1 MVRAAFVVVE
11 GVGGVLLDG
20 GVVLGGGV
28 LLDGGAVGAGL
39 DEPWEGEAAFVGE
52 LAGDAGRGFA

>member
-1 MVRAAFVVVE
+1 VALVVLA

-28 LLDGGAVGAGL
+28 LLDAGAVGAGL
-39 DEPWEGEAAFVGE
+39 DEACVGEAAFVGE
-52 LAGDAGRGFA
+52 VAGVAGRGFA